1 MRIVR
6 YQTNF
11 SSGELDPL
19 LRARSD
25 LAQYQNGMERAKNVV
40 VQPQGG
46 IRRRDGLRFIQD
58 FTGFTDFKLIPFE
71 FSTSDSYLL
80 VFVPDRIYVLKNGV
94 LQTNINGSGNDYL
107 GSTGITSAMLDELN
121 YTQAVDTLIL
131 CHEDLQ
137 TKRLIRNGDTSWTI
151 ENLAFDNI
159 PKYAFEFDTHEPKFT
174 ITPSAIDGNITLTAS
189 AATTDTGTAQAGSSD
204 TITLKS
210 ATSMTTDDKP
220 NGMFIVLTSGTGA
233 GQTRHIEDYVAS
245 TKVATVYPAWT
256 TAPDATT
263 GYKIVPFAAAAVGEY
278 VQVKNG
284 FGRARYV
291 EYVSDTEMKAVTE
304 VPFFDTNAI
313 TSGNWESEH
322 GYEDTWSSTRGWPRS
337 AAFYQNRLYFGGSKS
352 RRNTIWGSRVIDY
365 FNFDLG
371 TGLDDEAVEAT
382 INTSQYNAIVNI
394 EGQNDLRIFT
404 TGGEFVVATPASG
417 GLTPSSFV
425 VQSQTRLGTKAGVPI
440 EDLNGASV
448 FVQRGGNTIVS
459 FQFTD
464 STNSYAIQQL
474 SVLSSHLV
482 KNPVDL
488 AIRRGTSTDE
498 TDTLYIVNG
507 TDGSMVIYSILAS
520 QGVIAA
526 SEFVTGI
533 GEADEFKA
541 VAVELSN
548 VFVIVKRTINGAV
561 KYYLEQFDPD
571 LLVDSAVD
579 SSSPGGTT
587 TIDVDHLPNTLV
599 SIIVDGTIQASQ
611 TVPSSSPYTLTLT
624 TTADD
629 SYQVG
634 IDFAIEA
641 KTMPAEP
648 NVAGGTKQGVQKRIV
663 QIDAVVKDTQS
674 LVLNSTNVP
683 FLQFGSSV
691 LDTVITPYT
700 GVKTLHGVLGF
711 AREGQ
716 VTISQNYPLK
726 LNVLGVEYVMSLGD

>member
-25 LAQYQNGMERAKNVV
+25 LAQYQNGMERAKNVI

-46 IRRRDGLRFIQD
+46 IRRRDGLRFLHD
-58 FTGFTDFKLIPFE
+58 FSAFTEFKLIPFE
-71 FSTSDSYLL
+71 YSTSDSYLL
-80 VFVPDRIYVLKNGV
+80 VLVPDRIYIFKAGV

-107 GSTGITSAMLDELN
+107 ASTGITSAMLDELN

-137 TKRLIRNGDTSWTI
+137 TKRLVRNSDTSWAI
-151 ENLAFDNI
+151 ENVPFDNI
-159 PKYAFEFDTHEPKFT
+159 PQYSFDFHTHDPQFS
-174 ITPSAIDGNITLTAS
+174 ITPSAIDGNITITAS
-189 AATTDTGTAQAGSSD
+189 ASTNDSGNAQAGTTS
-204 TITLKS
+204 TITLKA
-210 ATSMTTDDKP
+210 ATSYTSDDQP
-220 NGMFIVLTSGTGA
+220 NGMFIEITGGTGA
-233 GQTRHIEDYVAS
+233 GQVRHIHDYVAS
-245 TKVATVYPAWT
+245 TKVASVIPDWD
-256 TAPDATT
+256 TAPDATSS
-263 GYKIVPFAAAAVGEY
+263 YKIVPFGPASVGEY
-278 VQVKNG
+278 IQMKNG
-284 FGRARYV
+284 FGRARII
-291 EYVSDTEMKAVTE
+291 ELVSDTVVKAYAE
-304 VPFFDTNAI
+304 VPFFDTDAKP
-313 TSGNWESEH
+313 TGTWEIEV

-371 TGLDDEAVEAT
+371 TALDDEAVEAT
-382 INTSQYNAIVNI
+382 INTSQYNAIVHI

-404 TGGEFVVATPASG
+404 TGGEFVVATPTSG
-417 GLTPSSFV
+417 GLTPASFV
-425 VQSQTRLGTKAGVPI
+425 VQSQTRLGTKPGVPI

-498 TDTLYIVNG
+498 TDTLYVING
-507 TDGSMVIYSILAS
+507 TDGSMTIYSILAS

-526 SEFVTGI
+526 SEFLTGAN
-533 GEADEFKA
+533 EDDEFKA
-541 VAVELSN
+541 VAVEIDE

-587 TIDVDHLPNTLV
+587 TITLNHLPNTEV
-599 SIIVDGTIQASQ
+599 SIIVDGTVQASQ
-611 TVPSSSPYTLTLT
+611 TVPSSSPYNITLT

-629 SYQVG
+629 SYQAG
-634 IDFAIEA
+634 LNFNIEA

-674 LVLNSTNVP
+674 LVLNNTNVP

-691 LDTVITPYT
+691 LDTVIEPFT

>member
-25 LAQYQNGMERAKNVV
+25 LAQYQNGLERAKNVI

-46 IRRRDGLRFIQD
+46 IRRRDGLRFLHD
-58 FTGFTDFKLIPFE
+58 FTGFTEFKLIPFE
-71 FSTSDSYLL
+71 FSTADSYLL
-80 VFVPDRIYVLKNGV
+80 VFVPDRIYVFKDGV
-94 LQTNINGSGNDYL
+94 LQTNINGSGNNYL
-107 GSTGITSAMLDELN
+107 ASTGITSAMLDELN
-121 YTQAVDTLIL
+121 YTQSVDTLIL

-137 TKRLIRNGDTSWTI
+137 TKRLVRNSDTSWTL
-151 ENLAFDNI
+151 ENLPFDRI
-159 PKYAFEFDTHEPKFT
+159 PKYAYEFDTHDPTFS
-174 ITPSAIDGNITLTAS
+174 ITPSSIDGNITITAS
-189 AATTDTGTAQAGSSD
+189 GATTDTGTAQGGSST

-210 ATSMTTDDKP
+210 ATSFTSDDQP
-220 NGMFIVLTSGTGA
+220 NGMFVVLTSGTGA
-233 GQTRHIEDYVAS
+233 GQTRHVEDYVAS
-245 TKVATVYPAWT
+245 TKVLTVYPAWT
-256 TAPDATT
+256 TAPNSST
-263 GYKIVPFAAAAVGEY
+263 GYKVVPFAEAAVGEY
-278 VQVKNG
+278 AQVKNG

-291 EYVSDTEMKAVTE
+291 EYVSDTEMKAVTD
-304 VPFFDTNAI
+304 VPFFDTNAVAA
-313 TSGNWESEH
+313 GDWESEH

-337 AAFYQNRLYFGGSKS
+337 AAFFQNRLYFGGSKS
-352 RRNTIWGSRVIDY
+352 RRNTIWGSQVINY

-382 INTSQYNAIVNI
+382 INTSQYNAIVGI

-404 TGGEFVVATPASG
+404 TGGEFVVSAPTGG

-425 VQSQTRLGTKAGVPI
+425 VQSQTRLGTKPGVPI

-448 FVQRGGNTIVS
+448 FVQRGGNTLIS

-464 STNSYAIQQL
+464 STNSYAVQQL
-474 SVLSSHLV
+474 SVLSSHLI
-482 KNPVDL
+482 KQPIDL

-498 TDTLYIVNG
+498 TDTLYVING
-507 TDGSMVIYSILAS
+507 TDGSMTIYSILAS

-526 SEFVTGI
+526 SEFLTGTN
-533 GEADEFKA
+533 EDDEFKA
-541 VAVELSN
+541 VAVEIDT
-548 VFVIVKRTINGAV
+548 VFVIVKRTINGAT
-561 KYYLEQFDPD
+561 KYYLERFDSD
-571 LLVDSAVD
+571 LLVDSAIS

-587 TIDVDHLPNTLV
+587 TIDVDHLPNTEV
-599 SIIVDGTIQASQ
+599 SILVDGTVQASQ
-611 TVPSSSPYTLTLT
+611 TVPASSPYTLTLT

-634 IDFAIEA
+634 LDFVIEA
-641 KTMPAEP
+641 RTMPAEP
-648 NVAGGTKQGVQKRIV
+648 NMPGGTKQGVQKRIV

-700 GVKTLHGVLGF
+700 GVKTLHGILGF

-726 LNVLGVEYVMSLGD
+726 LNVLGVEYIMSLGD

>member
-1 MRIVR
+1 
-6 YQTNF
+6 
-11 SSGELDPL
+11 
-19 LRARSD
+19 
-25 LAQYQNGMERAKNVV
+25 
-40 VQPQGG
+40 
-46 IRRRDGLRFIQD
+46 
-58 FTGFTDFKLIPFE
+58 
-71 FSTSDSYLL
+71 
-80 VFVPDRIYVLKNGV
+80 
-94 LQTNINGSGNDYL
+94 
-107 GSTGITSAMLDELN
+107 
-121 YTQAVDTLIL
+121 
-131 CHEDLQ
+131 
-137 TKRLIRNGDTSWTI
+137 
-151 ENLAFDNI
+151 
-159 PKYAFEFDTHEPKFT
+159 
-174 ITPSAIDGNITLTAS
+174 
-189 AATTDTGTAQAGSSD
+189 
-204 TITLKS
+204 
-210 ATSMTTDDKP
+210 
-220 NGMFIVLTSGTGA
+220 
-233 GQTRHIEDYVAS
+233 
-245 TKVATVYPAWT
+245 
-256 TAPDATT
+256 
-263 GYKIVPFAAAAVGEY
+263 
-278 VQVKNG
+278 
-284 FGRARYV
+284 
-291 EYVSDTEMKAVTE
+291 
-304 VPFFDTNAI
+304 
-313 TSGNWESEH
+313 
-322 GYEDTWSSTRGWPRS
+322 
-337 AAFYQNRLYFGGSKS
+337 
-352 RRNTIWGSRVIDY
+352 
-365 FNFDLG
+365 
-371 TGLDDEAVEAT
+371 
-382 INTSQYNAIVNI
+382 
-394 EGQNDLRIFT
+394 
-404 TGGEFVVATPASG
+404 VATPASG

-425 VQSQTRLGTKAGVPI
+425 VQSQTRLGTKPGVPI

-533 GEADEFKA
+533 GETDEFKA

-674 LVLNSTNVP
+674 LVLNNTNVP
-683 FLQFGSSV
+683 FLQFGSNV
-691 LDTVITPYT
+691 LNTVITPYT
-700 GVKTLHGVLGF
+700 GVKTLHGILGF

-726 LNVLGVEYVMSLGD
+726 LNVLGVEYIMSLGD